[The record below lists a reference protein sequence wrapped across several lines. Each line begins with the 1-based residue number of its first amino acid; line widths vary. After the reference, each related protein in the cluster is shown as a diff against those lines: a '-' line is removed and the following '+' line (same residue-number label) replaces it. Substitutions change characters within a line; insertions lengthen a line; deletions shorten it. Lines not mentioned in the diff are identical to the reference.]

1 MTKRNAE
8 MFINKMTKRNA
19 EMFIYD
25 PEKQYDIA
33 DFENTT
39 IKNLYKI
46 GKSLGVRDVKKP
58 KKNELAR
65 IILSKHVA
73 EQEKVVSSVLN
84 EIIDNVVEKGE
95 QLITEM
101 ERTETLESS
110 VMKMKENFNKINFFK
125 VNNDIF
131 FHGKEVAKYLEY
143 SNCADAIYKIVDIND
158 KIAFHELKS
167 DPNVCV
173 CQTITFHPETMFIN
187 QDGLFDLVMKS
198 RMPLALHFRKWLLR
212 EVIPSILNTGAY
224 VSPQISDKQ
233 VQELQI
239 KLDQLEQEKNELNL
253 KIENLTTNPY
263 INQIQRNRLENTE
276 YKMEQLYIITSKEYA
291 KHYVF
296 KIGKSVDPFKRL
308 LSLNTGMIK
317 DSDQLYICY
326 AHNCLESINVEKHIH
341 MTLHSYRYKNNRE
354 FFVIKFHILKNIID
368 RCCKSNNLNLEEFIK
383 EIEEDNHIIVPE
395 ISTFIPERIN
405 IPSVELSNSNQITNY
420 FSHV

>member
-8 MFINKMTKRNA
+8 T
-19 EMFIYD
+19 FIYD

-73 EQEKVVSSVLN
+73 EQEKTVSSVLN

-95 QLITEM
+95 QLITE
-101 ERTETLESS
+101 TQYTDTLEMSII
-110 VMKMKENFNKINFFK
+110 KMKEKFTNITYFK
-125 VNNDIF
+125 VKNDIY
-131 FHGKEVAKYLEY
+131 FHGNEVAKYLEY
-143 SNCADAIYKIVDIND
+143 NKCADAIYRIVSVDD
-158 KIAFHELKS
+158 KL
-167 DPNVCV
+167 
-173 CQTITFHPETMFIN
+173 TFHDLKCIPGVCLKQTVQFQPETAFIN
-187 QDGLFDLVMKS
+187 QDGLLDLIMKS
-198 RMPLALHFRKWLLR
+198 RMPLALQFRKWLYR

-224 VSPQISDKQ
+224 VSPQLVDQLTNKIT
-233 VQELQI
+233 ELEV
-239 KLDQLEQEKNELNL
+239 KLDQA
-253 KIENLTTNPY
+253 ITNPY
-263 INQIQRNRLENTE
+263 INKIQRNRLQNAD

-317 DSDQLYICY
+317 DSDQLYICH
-326 AHNCLESINVEKHIH
+326 AHNCLESIHVEKHIH

-383 EIEEDNHIIVPE
+383 EIEEDNLIIVPE

-420 FSHV
+420 FSHP

>member
-1 MTKRNAE
+1 
-8 MFINKMTKRNA
+8 MTKRNA

-73 EQEKVVSSVLN
+73 EQEKTVRSVLN
-84 EIIDNVVEKGE
+84 EIIDNVVENCE
-95 QLITEM
+95 QLITET
-101 ERTETLESS
+101 ECTETLETS
-110 VMKMKENFNKINFFK
+110 VIKMKENFNKINFFK

-173 CQTITFHPETMFIN
+173 CQTITFHPETIFIN

-198 RMPLALHFRKWLLR
+198 RMPLALQFRKWLLR

-263 INQIQRNRLENTE
+263 INKIQRNRLENTE

-326 AHNCLESINVEKHIH
+326 AHNCLESINVEKVIH
-341 MTLHSYRYKNNRE
+341 VILQSYRYKHNRE
-354 FFVIKFHILKNIID
+354 FFVIDFDVLKYIVDIF
-368 RCCKSNNLNLEEFIK
+368 CTSNNNNFEK
-383 EIEEDNHIIVPE
+383 ATKKIEEKNNSIVPE
-395 ISTFIPERIN
+395 ISTCIPEPLN
-405 IPSVELSNSNQITNY
+405 MPSVDVNSNQITNY

>member
-1 MTKRNAE
+1 
-8 MFINKMTKRNA
+8 MTKRNA

-58 KKNELAR
+58 KKNALAR

-73 EQEKVVSSVLN
+73 EQEKMVRSVLN
-84 EIIDNVVEKGE
+84 EIIDKVVEQCE
-95 QLITEM
+95 QSVTKETEC
-101 ERTETLESS
+101 TESIETSI
-110 VMKMKENFNKINFFK
+110 MKMKEKFNRITFFK
-125 VNNDIF
+125 VKNDIY
-131 FHGKEVAKYLEY
+131 FHGNEVAKYLEY
-143 SNCADAIYKIVDIND
+143 SNYRSAINKIVNNED
-158 KIAFHELKS
+158 KISFHVIKAILGVS
-167 DPNVCV
+167 LADTV
-173 CQTITFHPETMFIN
+173 QFQPETSFIN
-187 QDGLFDLVMKS
+187 QDGLLDLIIKS
-198 RMPLALHFRKWLLR
+198 RMPLALQFRKWLYR
-212 EVIPSILNTGAY
+212 EVIPSILNTGTY
-224 VSPQISDKQ
+224 VSPQLIDQLTNKIT
-233 VQELQI
+233 ELEV
-239 KLDQLEQEKNELNL
+239 KLDQA
-253 KIENLTTNPY
+253 ITNPY

-317 DSDQLYICY
+317 ESDQLYICY
-326 AHNCLESINVEKHIH
+326 AHNCLESIHVEKHIH

-405 IPSVELSNSNQITNY
+405 IPSVELILSNSNQITNY